1 MAKKITE
8 QNQDSI
14 QAERIYKSENNS
26 IEWSENSSKRR
37 FRNKLIDAVGKIATG
52 RRKEGID
59 QIRRATRD
67 RVEDNTRNSAR
78 KGANEALH
86 KLDQVRY
93 GGLPVQGTQ
102 APVVKEGVQGTVRQ
116 QGGTDYSRPPQNAGE
131 FQVKG
136 NSRGIPDTREGANGM
151 TVEQLTKLN
160 ELKKTDPAK
169 YRDEMQRIFGT
180 GKGQAPAVGEELKQG
195 LEEKRGLKL

>member
-93 GGLPVQGTQ
+93 GGLPVQGT
-102 APVVKEGVQGTVRQ
+102 VRQ